1 MKQQRDAVRL
11 SSLDMFMFEHILS
24 SRIWNMNRIKASGTI
39 TRDDG
44 TFGKESENLYWLD
57 VRRNSGT
64 VDRLMV
70 FADCDVPEGEV
81 TVDGIVKAAY
91 RKGVGVPSFI
101 EAASVMPAQE
111 GEQGLNKAYVEGVL
125 KEDPVCREVPRKDG
139 GKPDRTGPRY
149 ISSVILRTDKGPV
162 PVVLWGSMAKKAA
175 EELRAGDRLEAGGRM
190 QSRRYCTKDG
200 RRRTA
205 YELSAA
211 SLKKVG
217 DAAQDE
223 APEG

>member
-24 SRIWNMNRIKASGTI
+24 GRIWNMNRIKASGTI

>member
-190 QSRRYCTKDG
+190 QSRRYRTKDG

>member
-1 MKQQRDAVRL
+1 
-11 SSLDMFMFEHILS
+11 
-24 SRIWNMNRIKASGTI
+24 MNRIKASGTI

-70 FADCDVPEGEV
+70 FADGEVPEGEV
-81 TVDGIVKAAY
+81 TVEGTVKAAY
-91 RKGVGVPSFI
+91 RKGLGVPAFI
-101 EAASVMPAQE
+101 EAAGVVPAQE
-111 GEQGLNKAYVEGVL
+111 GEQGMNKAHVDGTL
-125 KEDPVCREVPRKDG
+125 KEDPVCREVPRKDEG
-139 GKPDRTGPRY
+139 RPDRTGPRY

-175 EELRAGDRLEAGGRM
+175 EELHAGDRLEAGGRM
-190 QSRRYCTKDG
+190 QSRRYRTKDG
-200 RRRTA
+200 RKRTA
-205 YELSAA
+205 YELSAS

-217 DAAQDE
+217 DTAQDGAAGE
-223 APEG
+223 